1 MAAVGEEKGED
12 APVEAQKWEVPEPME
27 SCLRSMETTHRTIL
41 MLRCKVVVVGD
52 ATVGKSALI
61 SMFHSGGASYPK
73 QYVMTSW
80 VDFRVKQV
88 DIPDTST
95 AVELYLFDCAGDPV
109 FNQVEENASQYD
121 QAGFLFVVYDVTK
134 EDSFASCAKWIQG
147 VRKGRE
153 DRLPGVLV
161 ANKIDLEERR
171 VVDEQRGR
179 DFAKENGLVYF
190 ETSALQGNYEGP
202 FRHVAMEFAKKYEET
217 VARAEDA

>member
-1 MAAVGEEKGED
+1 MDWWPSHDDVGGFFFEF
-12 APVEAQKWEVPEPME
+12 EAI
-27 SCLRSMETTHRTIL
+27 RTAFDG
-41 MLRCKVVVVGD
+41 RC
-52 ATVGKSALI
+52 SA
-61 SMFHSGGASYPK
+61 
-73 QYVMTSW
+73 Q
-80 VDFRVKQV
+80 
-88 DIPDTST
+88 
-95 AVELYLFDCAGDPV
+95 V

-202 FRHVAMEFAKKYEET
+202 FRHVALEFAKKYEET

>member
-1 MAAVGEEKGED
+1 MPSLLPYDSWSSHDDVGGFFFEF
-12 APVEAQKWEVPEPME
+12 EAI
-27 SCLRSMETTHRTIL
+27 RTDL
-41 MLRCKVVVVGD
+41 TEC
-52 ATVGKSALI
+52 SA
-61 SMFHSGGASYPK
+61 
-73 QYVMTSW
+73 Q
-80 VDFRVKQV
+80 
-88 DIPDTST
+88 
-95 AVELYLFDCAGDPV
+95 V

>member
-1 MAAVGEEKGED
+1 M
-12 APVEAQKWEVPEPME
+12 
-27 SCLRSMETTHRTIL
+27 
-41 MLRCKVVVVGD
+41 
-52 ATVGKSALI
+52 
-61 SMFHSGGASYPK
+61 
-73 QYVMTSW
+73 
-80 VDFRVKQV
+80 
-88 DIPDTST
+88 
-95 AVELYLFDCAGDPV
+95 
-109 FNQVEENASQYD
+109 
-121 QAGFLFVVYDVTK
+121 FVVYDVTK

-202 FRHVAMEFAKKYEET
+202 FKHVAMEFAKKYEET
-217 VARAEDA
+217 VARADAAKRPAWLEDSIKRQRAGIHHTIHQPVERENYN

>member
-1 MAAVGEEKGED
+1 M
-12 APVEAQKWEVPEPME
+12 
-27 SCLRSMETTHRTIL
+27 
-41 MLRCKVVVVGD
+41 
-52 ATVGKSALI
+52 
-61 SMFHSGGASYPK
+61 
-73 QYVMTSW
+73 
-80 VDFRVKQV
+80 
-88 DIPDTST
+88 
-95 AVELYLFDCAGDPV
+95 
-109 FNQVEENASQYD
+109 
-121 QAGFLFVVYDVTK
+121 VYDVTK

-202 FRHVAMEFAKKYEET
+202 FRHVVLTRRLFLAFSELQRCEDGVVVVSRLHET
-217 VARAEDA
+217 VFMIIRGS

>member
-1 MAAVGEEKGED
+1 
-12 APVEAQKWEVPEPME
+12 
-27 SCLRSMETTHRTIL
+27 
-41 MLRCKVVVVGD
+41 
-52 ATVGKSALI
+52 
-61 SMFHSGGASYPK
+61 
-73 QYVMTSW
+73 MTSW

-121 QAGFLFVVYDVTK
+121 QAGFLFVVYDVTR
-134 EDSFASCAKWIQG
+134 EDS
-147 VRKGRE
+147 
-153 DRLPGVLV
+153 LPGVLV

-190 ETSALQGNYEGP
+190 ETPALQGNYEGP
-202 FRHVAMEFAKKYEET
+202 FKHVAMEFAKKYEET

>member
-1 MAAVGEEKGED
+1 
-12 APVEAQKWEVPEPME
+12 
-27 SCLRSMETTHRTIL
+27 
-41 MLRCKVVVVGD
+41 
-52 ATVGKSALI
+52 
-61 SMFHSGGASYPK
+61 
-73 QYVMTSW
+73 
-80 VDFRVKQV
+80 
-88 DIPDTST
+88 
-95 AVELYLFDCAGDPV
+95 
-109 FNQVEENASQYD
+109 
-121 QAGFLFVVYDVTK
+121 LFVVYDVTK

-202 FRHVAMEFAKKYEET
+202 FKHVAMEFAKKYEET

>member
-1 MAAVGEEKGED
+1 M
-12 APVEAQKWEVPEPME
+12 
-27 SCLRSMETTHRTIL
+27 
-41 MLRCKVVVVGD
+41 
-52 ATVGKSALI
+52 
-61 SMFHSGGASYPK
+61 
-73 QYVMTSW
+73 
-80 VDFRVKQV
+80 
-88 DIPDTST
+88 
-95 AVELYLFDCAGDPV
+95 
-109 FNQVEENASQYD
+109 
-121 QAGFLFVVYDVTK
+121 VYDVTK

-202 FRHVAMEFAKKYEET
+202 FRHVVLTQRLFPSISELQG
-217 VARAEDA
+217 RNDAPPRRRRRGRMRVDASRDGIDQHRLRPRRRRFY

>member
-1 MAAVGEEKGED
+1 MAAVGEEKGGEEE
-12 APVEAQKWEVPEPME
+12 PAQKWEVPEPME

-109 FNQVEENASQYD
+109 FNQVR
-121 QAGFLFVVYDVTK
+121 
-134 EDSFASCAKWIQG
+134 DSVSVSEVF
-147 VRKGRE
+147 
-153 DRLPGVLV
+153 
-161 ANKIDLEERR
+161 
-171 VVDEQRGR
+171 
-179 DFAKENGLVYF
+179 
-190 ETSALQGNYEGP
+190 
-202 FRHVAMEFAKKYEET
+202 
-217 VARAEDA
+217 

>member
-1 MAAVGEEKGED
+1 
-12 APVEAQKWEVPEPME
+12 
-27 SCLRSMETTHRTIL
+27 
-41 MLRCKVVVVGD
+41 
-52 ATVGKSALI
+52 
-61 SMFHSGGASYPK
+61 MFHSGGASYPK

-161 ANKIDLEERR
+161 ANKVDLEERR
-171 VVDEQRGR
+171 VVTSERGR

-202 FRHVAMEFAKKYEET
+202 FRHVALEFAKKYEET

>member
-1 MAAVGEEKGED
+1 MDGTFLPLFE
-12 APVEAQKWEVPEPME
+12 W
-27 SCLRSMETTHRTIL
+27 SSTTGNL
-41 MLRCKVVVVGD
+41 V
-52 ATVGKSALI
+52 
-61 SMFHSGGASYPK
+61 FSGGNFFISETIQATDK
-73 QYVMTSW
+73 LEVTK
-80 VDFRVKQV
+80 DNGEIRFR
-88 DIPDTST
+88 DSADTITLARFQISKDNLG
-95 AVELYLFDCAGDPV
+95 AGLHELYLFDCAGDPV

-161 ANKIDLEERR
+161 ANKVDLEERR
-171 VVDEQRGR
+171 VVTSERGR

-202 FRHVAMEFAKKYEET
+202 FRHVALEFAKKYEET